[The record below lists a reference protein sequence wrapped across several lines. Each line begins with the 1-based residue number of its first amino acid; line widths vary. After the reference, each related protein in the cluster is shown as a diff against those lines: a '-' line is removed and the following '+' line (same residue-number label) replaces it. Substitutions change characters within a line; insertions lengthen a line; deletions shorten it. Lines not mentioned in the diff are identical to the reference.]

1 LQELLKRLQEKHGKY
16 AEALTKKA
24 AADAQ
29 AAAPVHTPN
38 VMQTMMLLQQARFRA
53 PAAQDRAKAT

>member
-1 LQELLKRLQEKHGKY
+1 MRLKEKHGKC

-29 AAAPVHTPN
+29 ATAAVHTPN
-38 VMQTMMLLQQARFRA
+38 VMQTMMLL
-53 PAAQDRAKAT
+53 